1 MYFFPE
7 IAAWQDQEGSG
18 KKGTGI
24 WRDPLMKAW
33 RLVRWTMSASSR
45 RCIRKMGLEVGA

>member
-1 MYFFPE
+1 MALSYEMECIFPE

-24 WRDPLMKAW
+24 WRDPPMKAW
-33 RLVRWTMSASSR
+33 RLVR
-45 RCIRKMGLEVGA
+45 GLRLLVHADVFG